1 VLLSTSILEGV
12 DYIIFIEFGE
22 IDNTYELE
30 SSD

>member
-1 VLLSTSILEGV
+1 LEGV